1 MAYNFSPF
9 KEETKKI
16 ASWLQNEF
24 ASIHTGKA
32 SPIILDSINVESYG
46 SFQPIKNVASISIE
60 DPKTLRVAPWDKNMV
75 KEIEK
80 AITASN
86 LGLSLATDSDGVR
99 VIFPMLTTENRE
111 KLVKVLKAK
120 LEDARI
126 SVRKAREEVQSDIE
140 AKAKAGEGFSEDD
153 KFRAKEEHQKLVD
166 EANSEL
172 EALFEK
178 KQSEIL
184 GE

>member
-16 ASWLQNEF
+16 AQWLQNEF

-32 SPIILDSINVESYG
+32 SPVILDSVNVESYG
-46 SFQPIKNVASISIE
+46 SFMPIKNIASISIE
-60 DPKTLRVAPWDKNMV
+60 DPKTLRVAPWDKNMI

-111 KLVKVLKAK
+111 KLVKVVKAK

-140 AKAKAGEGFSEDD
+140 AKSKEGGFSEDD
-153 KFRAKEEHQKLVD
+153 KFRAKDELQKCVD
-166 EANSEL
+166 LANSEL
-172 EALFEK
+172 EGLFEK